1 MTGLRYAVAPSTVQ
15 VAGERLAQQGRLV
28 LYRIDPP
35 MRLAT
40 HLGGVYPDSWMG
52 GFAALTHYATPSS
65 AGRIYVR
72 VSREAW
78 GGESPPGHVTIKAG
92 PLVIRDAQ
100 PTIGEPA
107 ASRTWTVR
115 SGRARSFILPT
126 PKSPFRVEINVDPTF
141 SPATYGHADGRQL
154 GAQLE
159 LRFAP

>member
-1 MTGLRYAVAPSTVQ
+1 VQ
-15 VAGERLAQQGRLV
+15 VAGERLAQKGRLV

-40 HLGGVYPDSWMG
+40 HLGGVFPDSWMG

-65 AGRIYVR
+65 PGRIYVR

-78 GGESPPGHVTIKAG
+78 GGESPAGHVTIKAG
-92 PLVIRDAQ
+92 PLVIKNAQ

-107 ASRTWTVR
+107 SSRTWTVQ

-126 PKSPFRVEINVDPTF
+126 PRSPFRVEINIDPTF
-141 SPATYGHADGRQL
+141 SPATYGQADGRQL
-154 GAQLE
+154 GAQVE
-159 LRFAP
+159 LRYVS

>member
-1 MTGLRYAVAPSTVQ
+1 
-15 VAGERLAQQGRLV
+15 
-28 LYRIDPP
+28 
-35 MRLAT
+35 
-40 HLGGVYPDSWMG
+40 
-52 GFAALTHYATPSS
+52 
-65 AGRIYVR
+65 
-72 VSREAW
+72 
-78 GGESPPGHVTIKAG
+78 VTIKAG
-92 PLVIRDAQ
+92 PLVIRNAQ
-100 PTIGEPA
+100 PTIREPA